1 MTLHLGEG
9 IRRRRRE
16 AGLTQEQ
23 LAEALGVTT
32 GAVHKWESG
41 KAAPELEKLVEL
53 AAFFE
58 VSVDALLDYGWEK
71 LTVEKAVERLRQYAR
86 DKEPE
91 AGLAY
96 AEKALTRF
104 PNSFGVVYRSA
115 NLYFLTLRKEHM
127 PRALELYEKALTLLE
142 QNTDEE
148 IGEQSLQTARA
159 YCLCYM
165 DRMEE
170 GIELLKRRNVE
181 GVNNY
186 RIGLLLSQLPGREQ
200 EALPYLSQALGGCY
214 STLYNICIGYAN
226 AYGAMGRVDQLSDL
240 ILWLYELGEGL
251 REPGTVNWMDRGNT
265 KLFLILAEMDR
276 LRGNE
281 DGARAWLCKARDA
294 ARRFD
299 AAPNYNPNAGMRFF
313 HGRQDATSYDDM
325 GSTAMD
331 VIENFLADDEAGK
344 KLRPLWDGVKEE
356 KR

>member
-1 MTLHLGEG
+1 MTLHLGES

-41 KAAPELEKLVEL
+41 KAAPELGTLVEL
-53 AAFFE
+53 ATFFE

-71 LTVEKAVERLRQYAR
+71 LSAEKAVERLRQYAR
-86 DKEPE
+86 EKEPE
-91 AGLAY
+91 AGLSY

-104 PNSFGVVYRSA
+104 PNSFGVVYYSA
-115 NLYFLTLRKEHM
+115 KLYFLTLRKEQM
-127 PRALELYEKALTLLE
+127 PRALELFEKALTLLE
-142 QNTDEE
+142 QNTDEK
-148 IGEQSLQTARA
+148 IGEQSLQANRA

-170 GIELLKRRNVE
+170 GIELFKRCNVE

-214 STLYNICIGYAN
+214 SNLYNICIGYAN
-226 AYGAMGRVDQLSDL
+226 AYGAMGWTDRLSEL
-240 ILWLYELGEGL
+240 ILWLYELGRGL
-251 REPGTVNWMDRGNT
+251 REPGVVNWMDRGDT
-265 KLFLILAEMDR
+265 KLFLILAQMDY

-281 DGARAWLCKARDA
+281 EGVCGWLRKARDA

-299 AAPNYNPNAGMRFF
+299 AAPNYDPDAGMRFF
-313 HGRQDATSYDDM
+313 HGQRESMSYDDM

-331 VIENFLADDEAGK
+331 VIENFLADGEAGK
-344 KLRPLWDGVKEE
+344 NLRPLWAAVKEE
-356 KR
+356 QA